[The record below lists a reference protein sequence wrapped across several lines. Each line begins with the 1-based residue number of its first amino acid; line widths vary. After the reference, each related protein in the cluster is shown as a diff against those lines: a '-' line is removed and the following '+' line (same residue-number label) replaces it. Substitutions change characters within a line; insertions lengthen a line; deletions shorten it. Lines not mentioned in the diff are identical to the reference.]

1 MPLGFQCWVFLREAP
16 GMVLSRSALGSW
28 KTMSCMGSSQNTQS
42 LYCPIMSSS
51 RAAGKYVGME
61 TEELYFIK
69 LLVISVSFLKEF

>member
-1 MPLGFQCWVFLREAP
+1 
-16 GMVLSRSALGSW
+16 
-28 KTMSCMGSSQNTQS
+28 MSCMGSSQNTQS